1 MYNFVLFKNTRG
13 TIKLNLKLSKGL
25 NSLVDL
31 TEEQAII
38 INYFCDKNNY
48 NFTLSSKED
57 LNNIVIDEKAINIEY
72 CKKQSLIVSK

>member
-13 TIKLNLKLSKGL
+13 TTKLNLKLSKGL

-48 NFTLSSKED
+48 NFTFSSKED
-57 LNNIVIDEKAINIEY
+57 SNNIVIDEKAINIEY
-72 CKKQSLIVSK
+72 CKKEHSINN